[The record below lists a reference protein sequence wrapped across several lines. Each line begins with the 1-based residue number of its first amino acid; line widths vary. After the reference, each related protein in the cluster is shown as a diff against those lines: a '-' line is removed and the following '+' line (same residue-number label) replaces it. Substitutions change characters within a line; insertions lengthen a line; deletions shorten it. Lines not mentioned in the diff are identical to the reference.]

1 MKILV
6 TGAAG
11 FIGFHLAERLIK
23 EGNEVFGLDVINDYY
38 DINLKFA
45 RLAEHGIRFQT
56 LEVGN
61 LKATPR
67 YNWTP
72 SPSNHSGIA
81 HGFYNQIVES
91 TKYINYKFI
100 RLDLAD
106 HDTIVNFMVEQK
118 FDYVVNLA
126 AQAGVRYSI
135 DNPRAYTHSNI
146 DGFLS
151 VLEGARY
158 SKVKHLIYAS
168 TSSVYGLN
176 TEMPLSE
183 SQMTDRPMA
192 LYAATKKANEL
203 FAHSYSHLF
212 DLPTTGLR
220 FFTVYGP
227 WGRPDMALFLFAEA
241 MLKDEAINVFN
252 NGKMIRDFTYVD
264 DIVESIT
271 RLIPKPAPK
280 NVDGVACQIFNIGNS
295 APVQLM
301 GYIEALEKALDKTA
315 KKNFMDIQAG
325 DVPATHADVSKLEEY
340 VNFRP
345 KTLVEVGVQQFVDW
359 YLKSKH

>member
-1 MKILV
+1 MQDSKKILV
-6 TGAAG
+6 TGTAG
-11 FIGFHLAERLIK
+11 FIGFHLAERLIN
-23 EGNEVFGLDVINDYY
+23 EGYDVYGLDVINDYY
-38 DINLKFA
+38 DINLKFS
-45 RLAEHGIRFQT
+45 RLEEHGI
-56 LEVGN
+56 
-61 LKATPR
+61 PR
-67 YNWTP
+67 L
-72 SPSNHSGIA
+72 SVD
-81 HGFYNQIVES
+81 FNQPVKS
-91 TKYINYKFI
+91 TKYPNYEFI

-106 HDTIVNFMVEQK
+106 HDTIVNFMMDQK

-126 AQAGVRYSI
+126 AQAGVRNSI

-212 DLPTTGLR
+212 DLPTTALR

-227 WGRPDMALFLFAEA
+227 WGRPDMALFLFADA
-241 MLKDEAINVFN
+241 MLKGEPIKVFN
-252 NGKMIRDFTYVD
+252 HGKMIRDFTYVD
-264 DIVESIT
+264 DIVESIA

-280 NVDGVACQIFNIGNS
+280 NHDGVPCQVFNIGNS
-295 APVQLM
+295 APVRLVA
-301 GYIEALEKALDKTA
+301 YIEALEKALGKTA
-315 KKNFMDIQAG
+315 KRNFMDIQAG

-345 KTLVEVGVQQFVDW
+345 QTSVEEGVLRFVKWYQKT
-359 YLKSKH
+359 KS